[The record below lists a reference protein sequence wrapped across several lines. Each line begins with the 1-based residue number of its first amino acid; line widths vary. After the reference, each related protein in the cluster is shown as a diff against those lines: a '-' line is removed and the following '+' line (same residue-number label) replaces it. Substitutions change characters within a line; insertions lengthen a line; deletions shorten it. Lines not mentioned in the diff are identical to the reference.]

1 MQLRM
6 TKADLKKKEMGIML
20 CHRSNYY
27 YYYYFASMW
36 GGV

>member
-27 YYYYFASMW
+27 YYYFASMW